1 VRSRAGEPHACY
13 AQEGRS
19 FCVCWR
25 RREVPSK
32 KRQSNM
38 WIWGSICSAARKIDK
53 TKLKQYTPDP
63 NKLQHVFR
71 CCTPDLSTEKRRE
84 IQKMMWGNWN
94 SICFVAG
101 KIDNTVREYAP
112 DKRVFLTTFGKNI
125 LDVFFMNSG
134 FPGLVGF
141 VSKIGYKTWKES
153 LRTSQSGVP
162 SQLHVQCNENGE
174 RMSMNECERAELE
187 RLKMLV
193 DAQRKPS
200 PMNQPFSPY
209 AVIKELEQS
218 QMTQDCS
225 SQMTQD
231 CSDHVE
237 SDDK

>member
-1 VRSRAGEPHACY
+1 
-13 AQEGRS
+13 
-19 FCVCWR
+19 
-25 RREVPSK
+25 
-32 KRQSNM
+32 M

-53 TKLKQYTPDP
+53 TTLKQYTPDP

-134 FPGLVGF
+134 VPGVGF
-141 VSKIGYKTWKES
+141 VYKTWKES
-153 LRTSQSGVP
+153 VRNSQSGVP

-174 RMSMNECERAELE
+174 RMSMNERERAELE

-200 PMNQPFSPY
+200 QTQAILKIGAPMNQPFSPY
-209 AVIKELEQS
+209 AVIKALEQ
-218 QMTQDCS
+218 